1 MIKTIL
7 KPFLRIIACLMYIPL
22 AIITLLLTSIVF
34 LFLCILAVFG
44 FIFTGD
50 IYTYTEKLADLVD
63 KYEYIDKYLGW
74 FILDEDACLIL
85 NYNDMV
91 LDKINKW

>member
-22 AIITLLLTSIVF
+22 AILTLLFTTIF
-34 LFLCILAVFG
+34 FIFLCVLALFG

-50 IYTYTEKLADLVD
+50 IYTYTDKLID
-63 KYEYIDKYLGW
+63 KLDKYLGW
-74 FILDEDACLIL
+74 FILDENASLIL

-91 LDKINKW
+91 FDKINEW